1 MQLPFGPAIALLGIY
16 PKAMEAYVHQKKKE
30 GGGEKNIFMNIHQ
43 IYL

>member
-1 MQLPFGPAIALLGIY
+1 MQLPFGPAIALLGTY
-16 PKAMEAYVHQKKKE
+16 PRAMEAYVHQKKE